1 MITVRIAPHE
11 ISCEGHSGYARIGK
25 DIVCAAVTSA
35 MRFAEAQLT
44 TLGIEP
50 TLEVDEKR
58 VYIRIASDA
67 EAAEPVFRAFA
78 LLMREYAA
86 EYPKFIRV
94 V

>member
-1 MITVRIAPHE
+1 MITVRTASHE

-35 MRFAEAQLT
+35 MRFAEAQLL

-50 TLEVDEKR
+50 ATEVDEKR
-58 VYIRIASDA
+58 VYIRISSDA
-67 EAAEPVFRAFA
+67 AAAEPVFRAFA
-78 LLMREYAA
+78 LLMREYEA